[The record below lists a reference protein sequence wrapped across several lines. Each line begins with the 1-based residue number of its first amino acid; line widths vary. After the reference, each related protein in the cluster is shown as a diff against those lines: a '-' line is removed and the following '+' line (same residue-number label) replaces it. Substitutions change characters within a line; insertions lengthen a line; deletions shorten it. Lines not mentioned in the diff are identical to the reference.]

1 MLDRPERETREAK
14 DARMIAATRK
24 QVRKRGSTQFF
35 DHRTILLCR
44 LLDAAEAERDA
55 ALAAAPDARLAEALR
70 YVAGMRDAYPNTCWA
85 LSEDEKRCCI
95 RERGHDGGK
104 HEPLA
109 AAREETT

>member
-1 MLDRPERETREAK
+1 MLDRPERETLEAK

-55 ALAAAPDARLAEALR
+55 ALAAAPDARLAEALAEAKMLMGNEHVSWQGTAAR
-70 YVAGMRDAYPNTCWA
+70 
-85 LSEDEKRCCI
+85 LFEI
-95 RERGHDGGK
+95 IER
-104 HEPLA
+104 LA
-109 AAREETT
+109 AAREGTRSGGDTG